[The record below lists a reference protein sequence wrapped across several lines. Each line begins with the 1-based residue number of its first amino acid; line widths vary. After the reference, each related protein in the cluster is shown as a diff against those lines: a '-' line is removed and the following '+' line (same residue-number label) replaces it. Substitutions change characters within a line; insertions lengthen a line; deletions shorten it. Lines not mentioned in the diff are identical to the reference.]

1 LVVPTAG
8 IQTITPIVSGA
19 IVASEE
25 PVMEIAGYADVFVQL
40 TENHLADNRWSFI
53 CSKLNYQ
60 IEARSHMYAGELRS
74 LDTLVQKRIEDIK
87 HRISKTDRNRRGL
100 FDFVGDIASSLFG
113 IPSASDVRTLKEANE
128 RLADAVEG
136 VVQHERQITAKVNI
150 LGRKQQEI
158 AEKVNQLI
166 SHQAEQYD
174 ILASR
179 IRESDYVIRTIL
191 QVTRINT
198 LLDVVEANLREYEGT
213 LAMVQ
218 AMRVSC
224 ESRIITEQLIPPI
237 MVEHILA
244 SGQNQRE
251 IDPVNYYAYIQVR
264 KITEIDGKVYCMLRA
279 PLFASDKERQISI
292 VTVPT
297 CIAGKCLK
305 LYQPEPFIINY
316 ATEELYYPSE
326 CSGPKPRACRP
337 GVKYDKRELPCLHGL
352 INGDP
357 TQQAKCPLTVYK
369 DMPPPQPIATVAL
382 NRYIVSTGETIYHY
396 RCPQLSPRTGSLLEG
411 SYVIDIE
418 PNCVLDAMSWML
430 QGLPTKEIQYSNPIQ
445 PARPINLTWLEIAK
459 LPIANHTALLPVG
472 VSQLTL
478 PNYTALE
485 MPPPSSVRYD
495 IDQIQSNLG
504 KTHWLIWLLLGIS
517 LAIGLLVA
525 VFYVKMKFFSKR
537 ARVTSNAVKDNKI
550 NKQTEE
556 AIPLQVIE
564 PTGDDRPDN
573 SKREVS
579 LQVSMPKIYPSLS

>member
-1 LVVPTAG
+1 
-8 IQTITPIVSGA
+8 
-19 IVASEE
+19 
-25 PVMEIAGYADVFVQL
+25 
-40 TENHLADNRWSFI
+40 
-53 CSKLNYQ
+53 
-60 IEARSHMYAGELRS
+60 
-74 LDTLVQKRIEDIK
+74 
-87 HRISKTDRNRRGL
+87 
-100 FDFVGDIASSLFG
+100 
-113 IPSASDVRTLKEANE
+113 
-128 RLADAVEG
+128 
-136 VVQHERQITAKVNI
+136 
-150 LGRKQQEI
+150 
-158 AEKVNQLI
+158 
-166 SHQAEQYD
+166 
-174 ILASR
+174 
-179 IRESDYVIRTIL
+179 
-191 QVTRINT
+191 
-198 LLDVVEANLREYEGT
+198 
-213 LAMVQ
+213 
-218 AMRVSC
+218 
-224 ESRIITEQLIPPI
+224 

-579 LQVSMPKIYPSLS
+579 LQDDPDGHDYCDDSDDTDGHIYREDHDDVDDRDDPNGYDDHDDHDDHDNPDDQDVPDDHDDHDDHD